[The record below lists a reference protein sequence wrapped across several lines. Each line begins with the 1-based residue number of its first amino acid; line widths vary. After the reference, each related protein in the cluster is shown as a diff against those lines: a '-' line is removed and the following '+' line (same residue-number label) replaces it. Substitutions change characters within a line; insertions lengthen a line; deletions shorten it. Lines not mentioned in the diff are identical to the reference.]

1 MAPPTH
7 RRVSWSG
14 PALLASLAFCLSLT
28 CFPPAAPAQIPADQ
42 DPATERPQAP
52 VPQPAAAPVTDASGS
67 AVPVAPAG
75 SHTIEPA
82 PSVRK
87 ARAAEEAYLAGAKKL
102 ERDDLDAAENDFKRA
117 LALDP
122 EDRDYAVAISVTR
135 QHRITELVQ
144 QSTEARQ
151 AGDQA
156 RAETLLARANGLDPQ
171 NPIVTEHIATAL
183 LKSSPRALPPD
194 ASPHAS
200 KAVAGNQSAPSEN
213 ALTDRAGLVA
223 GGEARAPWVVEAPAL
238 APPIRLTPSPDPKS
252 FHLRGTFKDVLQQV
266 AGEYGIR
273 TTFDDSVESKA
284 MRFDVENISY
294 DQAMSALNTMTHTFA
309 VPLEPTSILL
319 ARDDSADRQ
328 RLERQSQETV
338 YLPGL
343 VPDRIREIADVMRNI
358 FDAKQAIVQPGDSTI
373 VVRAPEAIF
382 APMNTTI
389 AGLLDSTGEVVIEM
403 KLYEITTT
411 RSTNIGA
418 ALPAQAGIYSVEQA
432 ATALVQANQALVNQ
446 AIAQGLGGLTAN
458 SSNILIA
465 GELIASGLAQSS
477 LLSTTIGSI
486 GGGLTLLGITAST
499 NTNFNFGQNSSESR
513 ALDDVQMRVE
523 DRQPATLREGTRYP
537 ITSSTY
543 TTGISTAASQLG
555 NATIN
560 GVSVASLLSQ
570 FAGGSTSTIPQVTY
584 EDLGITLLATPTI
597 MKSGH
602 VNLVVNLKIEALAGS
617 SANGIPV
624 LENSQFASGITL
636 EEGDSAILVSNVSKN
651 ETAAMSGIPGLS
663 ELPGFQLPTQ
673 ENTEKDTNQ
682 LIILLTPHVVR
693 RRSDTIAGPRIAMRA
708 EPVN

>member
-1 MAPPTH
+1 MYDSWVRHKDDVSFDAGDRRTFPRESERCLCAQPPALFATGSSGGTIAAVRLLGELGIKVGVISSQPFTAAAWSRRAARSYSAPPEKDSE
-7 RRVSWSG
+7 RFLKRLLEIGASDPG
-14 PALLASLAFCLSLT
+14 QALLPTSCLLYTS
-28 CFPPAAPAQIPADQ
+28 
-42 DPATERPQAP
+42 
-52 VPQPAAAPVTDASGS
+52 
-67 AVPVAPAG
+67 
-75 SHTIEPA
+75 
-82 PSVRK
+82 
-87 ARAAEEAYLAGAKKL
+87 EAYLAGAKKL

-238 APPIRLTPSPDPKS
+238 TPPIRLTPSPDPKS

-358 FDAKQAIVQPGDSTI
+358 FDAKQAIVQPSDSTI

-418 ALPAQAGIYSVEQA
+418 ALPAQAGIYSVC
-432 ATALVQANQALVNQ
+432 
-446 AIAQGLGGLTAN
+446 
-458 SSNILIA
+458 
-465 GELIASGLAQSS
+465 
-477 LLSTTIGSI
+477 LLYT
-486 GGGLTLLGITAST
+486 
-499 NTNFNFGQNSSESR
+499 SR
-513 ALDDVQMRVE
+513 CV
-523 DRQPATLREGTRYP
+523 
-537 ITSSTY
+537 
-543 TTGISTAASQLG
+543 
-555 NATIN
+555 
-560 GVSVASLLSQ
+560 
-570 FAGGSTSTIPQVTY
+570 
-584 EDLGITLLATPTI
+584 
-597 MKSGH
+597 
-602 VNLVVNLKIEALAGS
+602 
-617 SANGIPV
+617 
-624 LENSQFASGITL
+624 
-636 EEGDSAILVSNVSKN
+636 
-651 ETAAMSGIPGLS
+651 
-663 ELPGFQLPTQ
+663 
-673 ENTEKDTNQ
+673 
-682 LIILLTPHVVR
+682 
-693 RRSDTIAGPRIAMRA
+693 
-708 EPVN
+708 